1 MTKVRIVLRVRFH
14 LLVHDLFVGEFQFRE
29 MPLNTALWVSSIF
42 SAYFKVSCV
51 FQNYNGK
58 KLLFEAVMLSLS

>member
-29 MPLNTALWVSSIF
+29 MPLNTGLWVSSIF
-42 SAYFKVSCV
+42 QRISKSRAFCKTIM
-51 FQNYNGK
+51 GK
-58 KLLFEAVMLSLS
+58 ICYSKR